1 MLKMPTLTKKCLSS
15 EEFDLIEHEDFVTIR
30 FARGGRS
37 VCEGLGAMANPDDIL
52 AFWLDE
58 IGPKGW
64 YSAGEEL
71 DQLIRDRFEDTY
83 KQACDGALSLWLTY
97 PSGTLAY
104 IILMDQFPRNMFR
117 DDAQAFATDKFGLAA
132 AKAAINKGWDTR
144 IDEPARQFFY
154 LPLMHSENLCDQ
166 DRCVRLICERMPEGG
181 DDNLLHARA
190 HREVIRRFGRFPHR
204 NEALG
209 RTSSD
214 AEKTFMKKGGYG
226 SVVRALQDADA
237 AA

>member
-1 MLKMPTLTKKCLSS
+1 MTAP
-15 EEFDLIEHEDFVTIR
+15 E
-30 FARGGRS
+30 
-37 VCEGLGAMANPDDIL
+37 DIL
-52 AFWLDE
+52 SFWLDE
-58 IGPKGW
+58 VGPKGW
-64 YSAGEEL
+64 YEASDKL
-71 DQLIRDRFEDTY
+71 DKSVRDRFLDAY
-83 KQACDGALSLWLTY
+83 HRACDGTNGLWLTY
-97 PSGTLAY
+97 PNGTLAY

-214 AEKTFMKKGGYG
+214 AEKAFMKKGGYG
-226 SVVRALQDADA
+226 SVVRELQDADA